1 MIKIK
6 EQLDRSEDG
15 EESSGAVE
23 RAWRLD
29 LEEQGLNPCFQVVAY
44 VSDTGCKSK
53 SKLGSLS
60 CTVPYHS
67 SLMFGLLNFLKLM

>member
-6 EQLDRSEDG
+6 EQLDTSDDGGEPRS
-15 EESSGAVE
+15 AVE
-23 RAWRLD
+23 RAWHLD

-53 SKLGSLS
+53 SKVGSLL
-60 CTVPYHS
+60 CTLP
-67 SLMFGLLNFLKLM
+67 